1 MKDCTTSSVSKR
13 NRFSLKFI
21 GLLLLFVVA
30 SVSEG
35 WGQLLQQ
42 DFSSSSTVSTY
53 VNTSSPTTGQFNA
66 ISTSGSGVVLSIN
79 TTNSNKLR
87 FVRGSAN
94 AGTYTRTTDFS
105 PTPSSLIYRFDLSV
119 SGNSAAVTNS
129 GTFQV
134 GSGFS
139 TANSTEA
146 NANVHSRIGLNWTTT
161 NGQFSL
167 RDIGASTNSSN
178 YTGTQ
183 TITWI
188 INNSG
193 STLYYRAPD
202 GTNESIG
209 NDKADLWIGTNKE
222 INEISSTTS
231 SQTLTDIKFA
241 ITAGTGTVD
250 IDNILLD
257 PIPLT
262 PTSNAATNQTASGF
276 QANWST
282 VTGVTGYRLDV
293 STASDFSTFVSGYN
307 DLYVSGQST
316 NSYAVTSLN
325 PNTTYYYRVRSA
337 NQYTVGEFASGNSAT
352 QTTTTLSSGSTPPS
366 LVADALDITV
376 DNNIDITFPEDAT
389 WRGLVSA
396 VKVSGTALT
405 PTTDYVLSDGN
416 LQLKPSGGNTLLRT
430 AGSKTVTV
438 EATGYTVATVTQ
450 AINAGAANK
459 LAMGTQP
466 TTPASNG
473 AVLATQP
480 TVYIQDQY
488 GNATTSTANITAT
501 VGAGAWTL
509 GGTNIK
515 AGVAGTATYTDL
527 TATAATAVTG
537 ATISFAGDGLT
548 GTTSAGF
555 NIPTPPPTITVT
567 SLDGFGS
574 ITVNTTSGELSYP
587 VSAEHL
593 TENLV
598 ITPPVGFE
606 ISTTSGSGFVANPS
620 TLTLTQTGGTIN
632 TTTIYVRFNPATVQA
647 YSTTITHTSAGA
659 TTQNLAVS
667 GTATAAAAPTTSTAT
682 DITNSSFTA
691 NWGAVSGASGYKLD
705 VSASATFGTT
715 TTNTINEGFNAG
727 TTVPSNW
734 TFTGISSTYTTAGN
748 YGTSSPALTFDH
760 TNDRVV
766 TQTLNGETTQLS
778 FWIKGQSTI
787 ASSAFLVEGYNGSSW
802 STIQNITNSI
812 PTTGTTVTYNSSS
825 TPSLP
830 SNITQFRFTFTKTTG
845 NLAFDDV
852 SINYNASTPSFL
864 SGYNDLSVG
873 GTSQSVTGLTAN
885 TTYYYRVRSTGGGAT
900 SANSNTTTVLT
911 APSAPTA
918 AEETNNTAT
927 GFTATWALPTG
938 GATSYALDV
947 SENIGF
953 SSFVSGYEN
962 LAVTGTSHVVSGLS
976 PNTTYY
982 YRVKAIN
989 ATATATSGTITA
1001 ATNNSIAVTGTVN
1014 VSTLPVCSTCDVVVA
1029 AGATLTVNEN
1039 RTFNAMTVNP
1049 TGKLTNTASTL
1060 TLATL
1065 NLNSD
1070 ATGTGTFVDNG
1081 TSIITAAHVQQYL
1094 TTGRNWYVS
1103 IPVTAADTT
1112 ALSTSN
1118 AVKYWDEP
1126 TGLWKSPTVLALD
1139 VRKGYIAAGTKST
1152 GVITFDGELN
1162 NGNVTFNATRT
1173 EGVYKEGFNLIGNPY
1188 PSYVNWE
1195 SATKTRVGT
1204 SIWYRTK
1211 NSGGT
1216 YVFDTFNGVGTNN
1229 NQGGAVTGMI
1239 PPMQAVWV
1247 RVDVA
1252 QTTGSV
1258 LFTNAM
1264 RAHESGTNRLKAPAV
1279 NNPLQ
1284 ILRLQVSNAENSDEA
1299 IIVFNDNASNA
1310 LDTYDSPKMTNSNNA
1325 IPEIYSLIGSD
1336 ELVING
1342 MNSYSSTTEIPVGFR
1357 TGATNNFSIKATEIS
1372 NFEDGTQIILK
1383 DSELTTETDITNGTP
1398 YTFASDA
1405 VSTPNRF
1412 SIIFRNSSITTG
1424 LDHNQS
1430 NDKSISVYRNSNSHI
1445 VVNCSSDIVGNGNV
1459 SVYNAIGQKLTY
1471 KAINSTSTVL
1481 EQNYTAGV
1489 YFVSVVANG
1498 KTITRKVIVD

>member
-1 MKDCTTSSVSKR
+1 MKNYSTSSVSKR
-13 NRFSLKFI
+13 NNGFLRFLGIFIVFMTIYSNYALGQSLLVENFT
-21 GLLLLFVVA
+21 GLTSGNLAGQSSWTKGGSGPDATIANTTPLTYSGYNGGGGEYVVMPTA
-30 SVSEG
+30 TGTTSRVYKG
-35 WGQLLQQ
+35 
-42 DFSSSSTVSTY
+42 FSSTSAVGKTFYFSFLLRLSSAATSTDY
-53 VNTSSPTTGQFNA
+53 FITLGDPTTGTTYAPKIFA
-66 ISTSGSGVVLSIN
+66 KSSAAGYVLGASKTSNTPTWASNVLS
-79 TTNSNKLR
+79 
-87 FVRGSAN
+87 F
-94 AGTYTRTTDFS
+94 
-105 PTPSSLIYRFDLSV
+105 
-119 SGNSAAVTNS
+119 
-129 GTFQV
+129 
-134 GSGFS
+134 
-139 TANSTEA
+139 
-146 NANVHSRIGLNWTTT
+146 
-161 NGQFSL
+161 
-167 RDIGASTNSSN
+167 
-178 YTGTQ
+178 
-183 TITWI
+183 
-188 INNSG
+188 
-193 STLYYRAPD
+193 
-202 GTNESIG
+202 
-209 NDKADLWIGTNKE
+209 
-222 INEISSTTS
+222 
-231 SQTLTDIKFA
+231 
-241 ITAGTGTVD
+241 
-250 IDNILLD
+250 
-257 PIPLT
+257 
-262 PTSNAATNQTASGF
+262 
-276 QANWST
+276 
-282 VTGVTGYRLDV
+282 
-293 STASDFSTFVSGYN
+293 
-307 DLYVSGQST
+307 
-316 NSYAVTSLN
+316 
-325 PNTTYYYRVRSA
+325 NTTYLIVFKFSSISGATNDLAYLWVNPDLSTEPNTNTANITVPSTESDPGYSGGNIGNFHWHNRSA
-337 NQYTVGEFASGNSAT
+337 TNPAGAFDGIRVAYGSTSAAAWT
-352 QTTTTLSSGSTPPS
+352 NLNAYSAGSTPPT
-366 LVADALDITV
+366 LTADATSNTV

-396 VKVSGTALT
+396 VKVGGTALT

-606 ISTTSGSGFVANPS
+606 ISTTSGSGFVTNPS
-620 TLTLTQTGGTIN
+620 TLTLTQAGGTIN

-682 DITNSSFTA
+682 DITSSSFTA

-715 TTNTINEGFNAG
+715 VNTTDLYISEYIEGSSNNKYIEIFNGTGATIDLTNYELGVAANGGASPSYSALTGTLSNGNVIVYKNSSAALTLPNGVTAISNGACSFNGDDAVILHKISPSVYVDIIGKIGEDPGTAWTASTFSTLDKTLVRKSTVTGGITTNPSSGFA
-727 TTVPSNW
+727 
-734 TFTGISSTYTTAGN
+734 
-748 YGTSSPALTFDH
+748 
-760 TNDRVV
+760 
-766 TQTLNGETTQLS
+766 TLATEWDQ
-778 FWIKGQSTI
+778 
-787 ASSAFLVEGYNGSSW
+787 YN
-802 STIQNITNSI
+802 T
-812 PTTGTTVTYNSSS
+812 
-825 TPSLP
+825 
-830 SNITQFRFTFTKTTG
+830 
-845 NLAFDDV
+845 DDV
-852 SINYNASTPSFL
+852 SNLGTHNFSGSTPSFL

-962 LAVTGTSHVVSGLS
+962 LAVTGTSQVVSGLS

-1039 RTFNAMTVNP
+1039 RTFNALTVNP

-1139 VRKGYIAAGTKST
+1139 VRKGYISAGTKST

-1264 RAHESGTNRLKAPAV
+1264 RAHESGTNKLKAPAV

-1357 TGATNNFSIKATEIS
+1357 TGATNNFSIKATEVS

-1481 EQNYTAGV
+1481 EQSYTAGV

>member
-1 MKDCTTSSVSKR
+1 MKNYSTSSVSKR
-13 NRFSLKFI
+13 NRFSFKFI
-21 GLLLLFVVA
+21 GLLLLFLVV

-35 WGQLLQQ
+35 WGQVVISQIYGGGGNASAPYQ
-42 DFSSSSTVSTY
+42 NDFVEIFNRGNSSQSLNGWSIQYASATGTTWTVTNLTNISLNPGQYYLVKMASGGAVGLTLPTADAT
-53 VNTSSPTTGQFNA
+53 NTSSNM
-66 ISTSGSGVVLSIN
+66 SGTAGKVILCN
-79 TTNSNKLR
+79 TT
-87 FVRGSAN
+87 SAQSGAN
-94 AGTYTRTTDFS
+94 
-105 PTPSSLIYRFDLSV
+105 PTGAQIIDK
-119 SGNSAAVTNS
+119 
-129 GTFQV
+129 V
-134 GSGFS
+134 GFGS
-139 TANSTEA
+139 TANGYLGTGPTAAPSNTTAVIRANSGYTNTMANSSDFAVAAPSPRNSSTYA
-146 NANVHSRIGLNWTTT
+146 TPILQASSVTFGSILTTSMIVSWT
-161 NGQFSL
+161 NGGGGNRAVFMKESS
-167 RDIGASTNSSN
+167 GAITNPVNNTAYTASSN
-178 YTGTQ
+178 WSSKGTQ
-183 TITWI
+183 LGT
-188 INNSG
+188 SG
-193 STLYYRAPD
+193 YYCVYV
-202 GTNESIG
+202 G
-209 NDKADLWIGTNKE
+209 
-222 INEISSTTS
+222 TS
-231 SQTLTDIKFA
+231 SSVSL
-241 ITAGTGTVD
+241 
-250 IDNILLD
+250 
-257 PIPLT
+257 
-262 PTSNAATNQTASGF
+262 SN
-276 QANWST
+276 
-282 VTGVTGYRLDV
+282 
-293 STASDFSTFVSGYN
+293 
-307 DLYVSGQST
+307 
-316 NSYAVTSLN
+316 LN
-325 PNTTYYYRVRSA
+325 PGTTYYVQVFEFNGTATGSTSSYMTSTATNNPNSQATTSA
-337 NQYTVGEFASGNSAT
+337 
-352 QTTTTLSSGSTPPS
+352 GSTPPT
-366 LVADALDITV
+366 LTADATSNTV

-389 WRGLVSA
+389 WRGFVSA
-396 VKVSGTALT
+396 VKVGGTTLT

-430 AGSKTVTV
+430 AGSKTVTI
-438 EATGYTVATVTQ
+438 EATGYTTATVTQ

-1264 RAHESGTNRLKAPAV
+1264 RAHESGTNKLKAPAV

-1284 ILRLQVSNAENSDEA
+1284 ILRLQVSNVENSDEA

-1357 TGATNNFSIKATEIS
+1357 TGATNNFSIKATEVS

-1481 EQNYTAGV
+1481 EQSYTAGV

>member
-1 MKDCTTSSVSKR
+1 MKNCTTSSVSKR

-21 GLLLLFVVA
+21 GLILLFLVVN
-30 SVSEG
+30 VSEG
-35 WGQLLQQ
+35 WGQII
-42 DFSSSSTVSTY
+42 SES
-53 VNTSSPTTGQFNA
+53 FNEA
-66 ISTSGSGVVLSIN
+66 
-79 TTNSNKLR
+79 TTNSATGGTGMPNNGYATGAYVLNSGTWS
-87 FVRGSAN
+87 FTAAIRGTANVNSSPGCQIQSGTGNNIITPTITTGGVGVITFYAAGTSAN
-94 AGTYTRTTDFS
+94 AAVNVSISINGGAFSAGTSFTSLTTTSTQKQLTINDASANIRVKFTRTAGTLTLDDIVITS
-105 PTPSSLIYRFDLSV
+105 AEPT
-119 SGNSAAVTNS
+119 
-129 GTFQV
+129 
-134 GSGFS
+134 
-139 TANSTEA
+139 
-146 NANVHSRIGLNWTTT
+146 
-161 NGQFSL
+161 
-167 RDIGASTNSSN
+167 
-178 YTGTQ
+178 TQ
-183 TITWI
+183 TTAITF
-188 INNSG
+188 S
-193 STLYYRAPD
+193 SV
-202 GTNESIG
+202 
-209 NDKADLWIGTNKE
+209 
-222 INEISSTTS
+222 STTS
-231 SQTLTDIKFA
+231 MTVNWTSGNGGRRAVFMKAGSGA
-241 ITAGTGTVD
+241 ITNPTDGVAYSASGDWNSKGTQLGTSGYYCIYNGTGTTVS
-250 IDNILLD
+250 
-257 PIPLT
+257 LT
-262 PTSNAATNQTASGF
+262 NLVAS
-276 QANWST
+276 
-282 VTGVTGYRLDV
+282 
-293 STASDFSTFVSGYN
+293 
-307 DLYVSGQST
+307 
-316 NSYAVTSLN
+316 
-325 PNTTYYYRVRSA
+325 TTYYIQSFEYNSDNNTTPTATTINYNTNTATGNPNSQATTSA
-337 NQYTVGEFASGNSAT
+337 GSPPP
-352 QTTTTLSSGSTPPS
+352 TLT
-366 LVADALDITV
+366 ADATSNTV
-376 DNNIDITFPEDAT
+376 DNNIDITFPEDAI

-396 VKVSGTALT
+396 VKVGGTALT
-405 PTTDYVLSDGN
+405 ATTDYVLSDGN
-416 LQLKPSGGNTLLRT
+416 LQLKPSGGNTLLRA
-430 AGSKTVTV
+430 AGSKTVTI
-438 EATGYTVATVTQ
+438 EATGYTTATIIQ

-466 TTPASNG
+466 TAPASNG

-555 NIPTPPPTITVT
+555 NIPAPAPTITVST
-567 SLDGFGS
+567 MDGFGS
-574 ITVNTTSGELSYP
+574 ITVNTTSGELSYT

-598 ITPPVGFE
+598 VTPPVGFE
-606 ISTTSGSGFVANPS
+606 ISTTSGSGFVTNPS

-632 TTTIYVRFNPATVQA
+632 TTTVYVRFNPALVQA
-647 YSTTITHTSAGA
+647 YSATITHTSNAA
-659 TTQNLAVS
+659 TTKNVAVS

-1264 RAHESGTNRLKAPAV
+1264 RAHESGTNKLKAPAV

-1284 ILRLQVSNAENSDEA
+1284 ILRLQVSNVENSDEA

-1357 TGATNNFSIKATEIS
+1357 TGATNNFSIKATEVS

-1481 EQNYTAGV
+1481 EQSYTAGV